1 MDGREP
7 RPAGPHDYPAAD
19 DDLPPELRALAAR
32 YAAQPVLRPTPA
44 DTARL
49 IARMLAEEPAVALA
63 AAPQHH
69 GRIMPAL
76 RVARWRLRLLGPWFW
91 LASVLLLLLSAGLT
105 PAFFSASPIAPLVL
119 VAPLTVVLGL
129 AQALRTPL
137 DGLRA
142 VEATAPI
149 GFVQVTA
156 GLVLA
161 IVAFDSAFGI
171 LASALLAALHWAP
184 FAALV
189 AAWLSPLLLL
199 AGVSLPIA
207 LRWGT
212 VPAAIVG
219 AAPWLLLAGAAMLD
233 HHSVYALAF
242 ALPSDTTSAL
252 VHAAVG
258 LLGLLALL
266 FTLLRGAQ
274 WRALATRQAL

>member
-1 MDGREP
+1 MDEHEKP
-7 RPAGPHDYPAAD
+7 AAGPHPATD
-19 DDLPPELRALAAR
+19 EDLPPELRALAAR
-32 YAAQPVLRPTPA
+32 YAAQPGPRPTQD

-49 IARMLAEEPAVALA
+49 IARLLAEEPAA
-63 AAPQHH
+63 ARAATPRY
-69 GRIMPAL
+69 GRVMPAL

-91 LASVLLLLLSAGLT
+91 LASVLLLLASAGLT
-105 PAFFSASPIAPLVL
+105 PAFFRASPIAPLVL

-129 AQALRTPL
+129 AQALRTSS

-149 GFVQVTA
+149 GFVPVTA

-161 IVAFDSAFGI
+161 IVAFDSAFGL
-171 LASALLAALHWAP
+171 LASALLAVLHWAP

-212 VPAAIVG
+212 VPAAVVG
-219 AAPWLLLAGAAMLD
+219 TTPWLLLAGAVMLD
-233 HHSVYALAF
+233 RHSIYALAF
-242 ALPSDTTSAL
+242 ALPGDTTSAL
-252 VHAAVG
+252 AHAALA
-258 LLGLLALL
+258 LLGLVALL
-266 FTLLRGAQ
+266 FTLLRGAR
-274 WRALATRQAL
+274 WRALAAPQAL

>member
-1 MDGREP
+1 MDEREL
-7 RPAGPHDYPAAD
+7 RPAGPRNDSAAD

-32 YAAQPVLRPTPA
+32 YAAQPAPRPTAA

-49 IARMLAEEPAVALA
+49 LTRLLAEEPAA
-63 AAPQHH
+63 ARDAPQRR
-69 GRIMPAL
+69 GRVMPAL

-91 LASVLLLLLSAGLT
+91 VASVLLLLLSAGLT
-105 PAFFSASPIAPLVL
+105 PALFRASPIAPLVL

-129 AQALRTPL
+129 AQALRTSS

-142 VEATAPI
+142 VEAAAPI
-149 GFVQVTA
+149 GFVPVTA

-171 LASALLAALHWAP
+171 LASALLAVLRWAP

-207 LRWGT
+207 LRWGAI
-212 VPAAIVG
+212 PAAVVG
-219 AAPWLLLAGAAMLD
+219 TAPWLLLAGGAVLD
-233 HHSVYALAF
+233 RHSAYALAF
-242 ALPSDTTSAL
+242 ALPGDATSAL
-252 VHAAVG
+252 AHAAIG
-258 LLGLLALL
+258 LLGLAAMLL
-266 FTLLRGAQ
+266 TLLRGGQ
-274 WRALATRQAL
+274 WRSLAAPQAL